1 MRQPRAMIHVCSTR
15 IANSPPP
22 LPALVCTH
30 VRVSHVSTRLCR
42 ELYQFDEVDANHDGQ
57 ISWDEQWKSVTH
69 GHDFGAEQME
79 HLGKSERD
87 LFNENDKDGDGSL
100 SLAELNSLLF
110 PDLSKINFHGPQVDH
125 IHGTIDKDGD
135 GHLSL
140 DELKKHGPM
149 VMSALGGMHDE
160 F

>member
-1 MRQPRAMIHVCSTR
+1 MILHVCSTR
-15 IANSPPP
+15 IANPPP
-22 LPALVCTH
+22 PTHTHLPSR
-30 VRVSHVSTRLCR
+30 VRVYAFLTRARVSAAN
-42 ELYQFDEVDANHDGQ
+42 YQFDEVDANHDGA